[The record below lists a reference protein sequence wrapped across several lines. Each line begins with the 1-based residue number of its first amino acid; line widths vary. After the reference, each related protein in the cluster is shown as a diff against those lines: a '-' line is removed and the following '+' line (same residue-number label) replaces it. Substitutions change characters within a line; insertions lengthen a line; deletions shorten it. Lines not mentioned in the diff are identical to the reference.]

1 MDKSNFIKTVFI
13 RLEGVGLNI
22 NCKLTA
28 HMRDKTSYVLNRVK
42 AEIPETSYEVNLK
55 GILPYLLTS
64 DTVSRDDAH
73 NHHIAYGSDGENY
86 LCCFNITE
94 KSLIPTVHIWLAHQ
108 VLFKMTGI
116 DIVDIDSEFSMD
128 NDFCKKAR
136 LLKSQNPSLKLYE
149 IVYTIY
155 NVKAKVEVC

>member
-1 MDKSNFIKTVFI
+1 
-13 RLEGVGLNI
+13 
-22 NCKLTA
+22 
-28 HMRDKTSYVLNRVK
+28 MRDKTSYVLNRVK